1 MTAYELDGVK
11 VKGYIAT
18 SLLDS
23 FEWLHGYIY
32 AFGLHYVDFND
43 PNRPRTPK
51 FSAHYYY
58 QVMKNNG
65 FPETAEFGKLWGRFA
80 EGFMWSTATA
90 SYQIEG
96 AWRADGKGI
105 SIWDKFT
112 HTPGK
117 VLNND
122 NGDIACDSY
131 NKLEVD
137 IGLLKQLKVTHYRMS
152 ISWPR
157 VLPDGTINNINE
169 AGVDY
174 YHRVIDALLAA
185 NIQPQVTLYHWDL
198 PQAIE
203 DQGGWLSDIVVDR
216 FRDYADFL
224 FSRFGQKVKFWITI
238 NEPYIIALLG
248 YGYGSF
254 APGISH
260 DPGSLHYVAGHNV
273 IKAHAEAW
281 HVYND
286 KYRAEQKGR
295 ISITLNSDW
304 AEPRNPYK
312 QEDID
317 AAKRYMDFF
326 LGWFAN
332 PIFKGDYNEP
342 MKRIIRERSLAAGLE
357 KSRLPEFTPAEIE
370 RIKGTHDF
378 FGLNHYTSVLAF
390 SVDFG
395 DTQNYDAD
403 RGVAVIS
410 DRTWLESGS
419 NWLRIAPLGFRKLL
433 KYIKEEYGDP
443 PILVT
448 ENGVSENGPVDLN
461 DEHRSFFYENYIN
474 EALKANMTDG
484 ANVIGYTAWSLM
496 DNLEW
501 ASGYG
506 ERFGLFYV
514 NHTNADRPR
523 TPKASVPFYTTIV
536 RCNGFPDP
544 ADGPHD
550 CTNSLSSTSAPIS
563 EENPV
568 NFLGMKLSI
577 DEAVTGLNTTFA
589 LLIVSV
595 VAVAGVTSL
604 LIVSRKRSKK
614 RKNDP

>member
-1 MTAYELDGVK
+1 MDGFEGPQ
-11 VKGYIAT
+11 GY
-18 SLLDS
+18 S
-23 FEWLHGYIY
+23 ER
-32 AFGLHYVDFND
+32 FGLTHVNFEDA
-43 PNRPRTPK
+43 NRQRTPK
-51 FSAHYYY
+51 QSAYFFSG
-58 QVMKNNG
+58 VIENNG
-65 FPETAEFGKLWGRFA
+65 FGTPARHLKEVAEITVTPRTSKLVASQVPSEAKVVWDTLSRQSRFQRHKYHYGTFPQDFLWGVSSSA
-80 EGFMWSTATA
+80 
-90 SYQIEG
+90 YQIEG
-96 AWRADGKGI
+96 AWRADGKGM
-105 SIWDKFT
+105 SIWDKFS

-117 VLNND
+117 VLHND

-131 NKLEVD
+131 NKLEID

-157 VLPDGTINNINE
+157 VLPDGTTNNINE

-198 PQAIE
+198 PQALE
-203 DQGGWLSDIVVDR
+203 DQGGWLSDMVVDR
-216 FRDYADFL
+216 FREYADFL
-224 FSRFGQKVKFWITI
+224 FSRFGHKVKFWITI

-254 APGISH
+254 APGNH

-332 PIFKGDYNEP
+332 PIFVGDYNEP
-342 MKRIIRERSLAAGLE
+342 MKRIIRERSLANGLD

-370 RIKGTHDF
+370 RIRGTHDF

-390 SVDFG
+390 M
-395 DTQNYDAD
+395 
-403 RGVAVIS
+403 VIS

-419 NWLRIAPLGFRKLL
+419 NWLKIAPLGFRKLL
-433 KYIKEEYGDP
+433 KYIKDEYGDP

-461 DEHRSFFYENYIN
+461 DEHRSYFYENYIN
-474 EALKANMTDG
+474 EMLKANMTDG

-523 TPKASVPFYTTIV
+523 TPKTSVPFYTTIV
-536 RCNGFPDP
+536 RCNGFPNP

-550 CTNSLSSTSAPIS
+550 CTNPLFSTSGPIS
-563 EENPV
+563 
-568 NFLGMKLSI
+568 
-577 DEAVTGLNTTFA
+577 DA
-589 LLIVSV
+589 LLIVSK
-595 VAVAGVTSL
+595 
-604 LIVSRKRSKK
+604 KRSKK
-614 RKNDP
+614 RRDD